1 MKTGLVLEG
10 GAMRGMYTAGVI
22 DVLLENDINVDGVV
36 GVSAGAV
43 FGCNYKSKQIGRAIR
58 YNTRFCKDKRYM
70 SINSLIKT
78 GDLYNV
84 KFCYEELP
92 NKLDIFDV
100 ETYASNPVEFHV
112 VCTDIQEGKP
122 VYHRCDEGGA
132 KDLEWFRASASMP
145 IVSRVVSIGEH
156 KLLDGGMVDP
166 IPVAYARKAGFKKNI
181 VVLTRP
187 EGYFKKKASG
197 LMLYRLLLRKYPKV
211 LDVMS
216 RRHEVYNDTLK
227 YIDKLVEEGDTLV
240 VRPSRLV
247 DISRTETD
255 ENKLREMYEL
265 GRNDANNSLEAIKH
279 FLES

>member
-1 MKTGLVLEG
+1 
-10 GAMRGMYTAGVI
+10 
-22 DVLLENDINVDGVV
+22 
-36 GVSAGAV
+36 
-43 FGCNYKSKQIGRAIR
+43 
-58 YNTRFCKDKRYM
+58 
-70 SINSLIKT
+70 
-78 GDLYNV
+78 
-84 KFCYEELP
+84 
-92 NKLDIFDV
+92 
-100 ETYASNPVEFHV
+100 
-112 VCTDIQEGKP
+112 
-122 VYHRCDEGGA
+122 
-132 KDLEWFRASASMP
+132 MP

-166 IPVAYARKAGFKKNI
+166 IPVAYAREAGFKKNI